1 MKLFLGLYF
10 FSLVYSVHTLHC
22 LRCVSDSG
30 QCSTTN
36 SSQCE
41 TGTMC
46 NAWRIDFAESGLGN
60 GSSVIRSCMSNT
72 LCAQLNASSSGITYS
87 SNFGSSSFFYFFSC
101 CNSSNCNNINIPE
114 PDNTPNGLKCA
125 ACSSYLDTTCNTT
138 VYCVGI
144 QEYCM
149 NYAGTNTTA
158 MGCVSKSMCEA
169 YRSVNA
175 TCSSGII
182 HSGNKAMVVL
192 PAVIILFLITYLCIL
207 FFACNK
213 LLF

>member
-138 VYCVGI
+138 VSCVGI

-149 NYAGTNTTA
+149 NYAAPLRSAAVRSSAGRERCTQTNPAATA
-158 MGCVSKSMCEA
+158 AAAVRRASWMELWPV
-169 YRSVNA
+169 RS
-175 TCSSGII
+175 
-182 HSGNKAMVVL
+182 
-192 PAVIILFLITYLCIL
+192 
-207 FFACNK
+207 
-213 LLF
+213 